1 MYGSFSAV
9 EMEHDLHELENT
21 IAQIGNVEEE
31 KERIESLA
39 KERGEVALRLE
50 RVQKDI
56 E

>member
-21 IAQIGNVEEE
+21 IAQIDIAE
-31 KERIESLA
+31 KKKEQIESLT